1 MARIIVAEDDPK
13 QASILSAYLE
23 RDGHTVT
30 FAPDGP
36 SAVVAVH
43 DDDPDLLLLD
53 LMLPGADGF
62 EVLRRIRPTHRVP
75 VIMLT
80 ARGAEVDQLRGF
92 DLGADDYVVKPYSP
106 RQLAARIRAV
116 LRRVV
121 DEGAGDDVIVVGDID
136 IDRPR
141 REVRVA
147 GRVISTTPAEYALL
161 SALAA
166 SPGQVHTRARL
177 LEEISHGDRDA
188 LERVVDMHVSNLRR
202 KVEDDPA
209 SPRRIVTVKGH
220 GYRLEV
226 TPARVP

>member
-30 FAPDGP
+30 FAADGP

-62 EVLRRIRPTHRVP
+62 EVLRRIRPTHAVP

-80 ARGAEVDQLRGF
+80 ARGAEIDQLRGF

-116 LRRVV
+116 LRRSTDERANDVV
-121 DEGAGDDVIVVGDID
+121 VVGDID

-147 GRVISTTPAEYALL
+147 GRVITTTPAEYALL
-161 SALAA
+161 SALADA
-166 SPGQVHTRARL
+166 PGQVHTRARL
-177 LEEISHGDRDA
+177 LEEISHGDSDA

-202 KVEDDPA
+202 KIEDDPS
-209 SPRRIVTVKGH
+209 SPRRIITVKGH